1 MARPEKRKVGVVAGV
16 GPGNGAALTRR
27 KRVGPPGS
35 VAQIRE

>member
-1 MARPEKRKVGVVAGV
+1 MAASEKRKVCVVAGV

-27 KRVGPPGS
+27 KRVAPPSS